1 MLVTHDM
8 LEKSTPV
15 CIAFNHRPW
24 HYLAVARLDTGGQRK
39 YFIWKTDFKKRFE
52 WDGSFNAQGGEM
64 LRITLNMLHDAGD
77 LSLPKNWKP
86 GDEDDGQPPAW
97 FELKQEAEQH
107 RAEVAAQARQQTAKT
122 AIYTFSRENEDGTR
136 TTVRVRA
143 ANQTVARE
151 ALSQTFLNRVT
162 LCTVQ
167 DGERYEL

>member
-1 MLVTHDM
+1 
-8 LEKSTPV
+8 
-15 CIAFNHRPW
+15 
-24 HYLAVARLDTGGQRK
+24 
-39 YFIWKTDFKKRFE
+39 
-52 WDGSFNAQGGEM
+52 M

-122 AIYTFSRENEDGTR
+122 AIYTFSRENEDSTR

-143 ANQTVARE
+143 ANQTAARE
-151 ALSQTFLNRVT
+151 ALSQTFLNRAT
-162 LCTVQ
+162 LCTAQ

>member
-15 CIAFNHRPW
+15 CIAFNHMPW

-52 WDGSFNAQGGEM
+52 WDGSFNAQAGEM

-97 FELKQEAEQH
+97 FELKREAEQH
-107 RAEVAAQARQQTAKT
+107 RAEVAAQAGNRRQRRRSTHFHGKMKT
-122 AIYTFSRENEDGTR
+122 VHGQRFGCGPQIRRRRGKR
-136 TTVRVRA
+136 
-143 ANQTVARE
+143 
-151 ALSQTFLNRVT
+151 
-162 LCTVQ
+162 
-167 DGERYEL
+167 

>member
-1 MLVTHDM
+1 
-8 LEKSTPV
+8 
-15 CIAFNHRPW
+15 
-24 HYLAVARLDTGGQRK
+24 
-39 YFIWKTDFKKRFE
+39 
-52 WDGSFNAQGGEM
+52 M
-64 LRITLNMLHDAGD
+64 LRITLNRLHDAGY
-77 LSLPKNWKP
+77 LGLPESWKP

-143 ANQTVARE
+143 ANQTAARE
-151 ALSQTFLNRVT
+151 ALSQTFLNRAT

>member
-8 LEKSTPV
+8 LKKSTPV
-15 CIAFNHRPW
+15 CIAFNHMPW
-24 HYLAVARLDTGGQRK
+24 HYLAVARLDIGGQRK
-39 YFIWKTDFKKRFE
+39 HFIWKTNLKKRFE
-52 WDGSFNAQGGEM
+52 WDGSFNAQTGEM
-64 LRITLNMLHDAGD
+64 LRITLNMLH
-77 LSLPKNWKP
+77 
-86 GDEDDGQPPAW
+86 GQPPARP
-97 FELKQEAEQH
+97 EPKPEAERH
-107 RAEVAAQARQQTAKT
+107 RTEIAAQARQQTAKT

-151 ALSQTFLNRVT
+151 ALSQTFLNRAT

>member
-1 MLVTHDM
+1 
-8 LEKSTPV
+8 
-15 CIAFNHRPW
+15 
-24 HYLAVARLDTGGQRK
+24 
-39 YFIWKTDFKKRFE
+39 
-52 WDGSFNAQGGEM
+52 M

-107 RAEVAAQARQQTAKT
+107 RAEVAAQARQRTVKT

-143 ANQTVARE
+143 TNQTAARE
-151 ALSQTFLNRVT
+151 ALSQTFLNRAT

>member
-1 MLVTHDM
+1 MAKAEVS
-8 LEKSTPV
+8 EKM
-15 CIAFNHRPW
+15 
-24 HYLAVARLDTGGQRK
+24 K
-39 YFIWKTDFKKRFE
+39 YFIWKTDFKKRFD
-52 WDGSFNAQGGEM
+52 WDGSFFDVEGEM
-64 LRITLNMLHDAGD
+64 LRITLNMLHDAGY
-77 LSLPKNWKP
+77 LGLPESWKP

-107 RAEVAAQARQQTAKT
+107 RTEIAAQARQQTAKT
-122 AIYTFSRENEDGTR
+122 AIYTFSQENEDGTR

-151 ALSQTFLNRVT
+151 ALSQTFLNRAT

>member
-1 MLVTHDM
+1 MLVTHEL
-8 LEKSTPV
+8 LERATPV
-15 CIAFNHRPW
+15 CITFPLPW
-24 HYLAVARLDTGGQRK
+24 GSISVARAEVSGKLK
-39 YFIWKTDFKKRFE
+39 HFIWKTNFKKCFN
-52 WDGSFNAQGGEM
+52 WDGSFLDVEGEM
-64 LRITLNMLHDAGD
+64 LRITLNLLHDAGYMR
-77 LSLPKNWKP
+77 LPEYWKP

-97 FELKQEAEQH
+97 FELKKEAEQH

-143 ANQTVARE
+143 ANQTAARE
-151 ALSQTFLNRVT
+151 ALSQVFLNRAT